1 MASASD
7 SSSATAARWSLQG
20 KKALVTGGTRGL
32 GRAIVEELAG
42 LGASVYTCARS
53 EDALQSSLQSWR
65 QAGLQV
71 AGSVCD
77 LSVRQAREDLFRSVR
92 THFGDTL
99 DILVNNVGTN
109 VRKAT
114 VDYTADD
121 FAFVMATNLESA
133 YHCSQLAHPLLKAAE
148 GVSSIVFISSV
159 AGVTGIRSGTLYAAT
174 KGAMNQ
180 ITKNLACEWAKDG
193 IRVNGV
199 APWYI
204 NTDLAQQV
212 LADADFKAEVL
223 SRTPLRRVGEPHE
236 VAGLVA
242 FLCMPTAAFIT
253 GQVVSI
259 DGGITVNGFYS
270 PA

>member
-1 MASASD
+1 MASVSGSD
-7 SSSATAARWSLQG
+7 LAARWSLRG

-42 LGASVYTCARS
+42 LGACVYTCARS
-53 EDALQSSLQSWR
+53 QDSLQSSLDAWR

-77 LSVRQAREDLFRSVR
+77 LSVREAREELFRKVR
-92 THFGDTL
+92 DRIGGVL

-114 VDYTADD
+114 VDFTSED
-121 FAFVMATNLESA
+121 FAYVMATNLESA
-133 YHCSQLAHPLLKAAE
+133 YHCSQLAHPLLKGA
-148 GVSSIVFISSV
+148 GGKGSLVFISSV
-159 AGVTGIRSGTLYAAT
+159 AGVTALGTGTLYAAS

-193 IRVNGV
+193 IRVNSV

-212 LADADFKAEVL
+212 LANAEFKASVVG
-223 SRTPLRRVGEPHE
+223 RTPMKRVGEPHE

-242 FLCMPTAAFIT
+242 FLCMPTASYIT
-253 GQVVSI
+253 GQIISV
-259 DGGITVNGFYS
+259 DGGLTVNGFN
-270 PA
+270 PQA

>member
-1 MASASD
+1 
-7 SSSATAARWSLQG
+7 
-20 KKALVTGGTRGL
+20 
-32 GRAIVEELAG
+32 
-42 LGASVYTCARS
+42 
-53 EDALQSSLQSWR
+53 
-65 QAGLQV
+65 
-71 AGSVCD
+71 
-77 LSVRQAREDLFRSVR
+77 
-92 THFGDTL
+92 
-99 DILVNNVGTN
+99 
-109 VRKAT
+109 
-114 VDYTADD
+114 
-121 FAFVMATNLESA
+121 
-133 YHCSQLAHPLLKAAE
+133 
-148 GVSSIVFISSV
+148 
-159 AGVTGIRSGTLYAAT
+159 
-174 KGAMNQ
+174 MNQ

-259 DGGITVNGFYS
+259 DGGMTVNGFYS